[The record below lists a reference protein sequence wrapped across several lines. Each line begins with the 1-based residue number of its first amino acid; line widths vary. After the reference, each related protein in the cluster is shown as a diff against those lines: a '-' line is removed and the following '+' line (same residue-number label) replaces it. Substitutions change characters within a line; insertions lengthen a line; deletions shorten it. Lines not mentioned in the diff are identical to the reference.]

1 MVADIFEDFEPP
13 SKKFLATPLG
23 KIVWLNEIWLR
34 LENYQQGE
42 NNFEYLWFPILNSA
56 FLSLDHHFSL
66 FNYNFNENVPLKIFN
81 SVILCFLCLI
91 HTSSNPSIFLP
102 A

>member
-13 SKKFLATPLG
+13 SKKFLVTPLD

-42 NNFEYLWFPILNSA
+42 NNFEYLWCPILNSA
-56 FLSLDHHFSL
+56 FLSLGHHFSL
-66 FNYNFNENVPLKIFN
+66 FNYNFNENLLIENLYFCN
-81 SVILCFLCLI
+81 SLHFDV
-91 HTSSNPSIFLP
+91 
-102 A
+102 